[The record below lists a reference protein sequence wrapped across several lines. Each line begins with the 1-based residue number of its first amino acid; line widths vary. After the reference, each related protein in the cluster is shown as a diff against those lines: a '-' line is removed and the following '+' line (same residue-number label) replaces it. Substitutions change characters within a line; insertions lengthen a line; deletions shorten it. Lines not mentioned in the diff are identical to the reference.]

1 MTPSTKFNSLILLAV
16 CVFICASRGFAW
28 TDDVEGMLMPSPRG
42 EDNMSDPEAI
52 LENIEGPSDTSPE
65 DTAPVIEWE

>member
-1 MTPSTKFNSLILLAV
+1 MKRSFAFIFMVA
-16 CVFICASRGFAW
+16 CVFICASRAFAW

-52 LENIEGPSDTSPE
+52 MENIEAPADISSE
-65 DTAPVIEWE
+65 NTAPATEWE